1 MTKMPRCKVMDSS
14 TKGGFKSYREL
25 IVWQKS
31 MQLVTDIYRVTESL
45 PTGEQF
51 GLTSQIRRAAV
62 SVPSNIAEGFGR
74 QLAGDFVRF
83 LTMARGSLYELQTQA
98 EIALNLHYVPEETV
112 AQLSTKALEVERM
125 LNRFIATIRTSKGEN

>member
-1 MTKMPRCKVMDSS
+1 MDST

-83 LTMARGSLYELQTQA
+83 LTMARGSLYELQTQI